1 MSGDQT
7 LAKRAPATG
16 AAVAGV
22 GAQQPQQSWR
32 ELRPHSGWW
41 PGLGLRQ
48 LWAYRELGL
57 TLALRDL
64 QLRYRQTL
72 LGVAWA
78 VLQPLAA
85 MVAFSWIFGQ
95 IAGIP
100 SDGLPYPVFVL
111 AGVVPWFFISTA
123 VSAAA
128 ESLVEHTDL
137 VTRVWF
143 PRLLAPIAAVLAA
156 IVDLL
161 IGLLLLVPVMAA
173 YEVAPPLQVLTLP
186 VWLLGAVLVAAAAG
200 FWLAAANV
208 LYRDVRYA
216 LTFLLQLWLFVSP
229 VVFPTSLVA
238 EPWRYLFSLNPV
250 VGVIDGFRWA
260 LLGAAAP
267 GPELAVSV
275 ASLFLL
281 LFAGA
286 WYFRRVERTFADRI

>member
-1 MSGDQT
+1 MSGDET
-7 LAKRAPATG
+7 VATAAPG
-16 AAVAGV
+16 PV
-22 GAQQPQQSWR
+22 GERVPGEELGWR
-32 ELRPHSGWW
+32 VLRPRGRWW
-41 PGLGLRQ
+41 PGLGLGQ
-48 LWAYRELGL
+48 LWAYRELGW

-85 MVAFSWIFGQ
+85 MLAFSWVFGHV
-95 IAGIP
+95 AGI
-100 SDGLPYPVFVL
+100 SSEGLPYPVFVL
-111 AGVVPWFFISTA
+111 AGVSVWFFLSTA
-123 VSAAA
+123 VTSAA
-128 ESLVEHTDL
+128 ESLVEHTEL
-137 VTRVWF
+137 VTRIWF

-156 IVDLL
+156 TVDLL

-173 YEVAPPLQVLTLP
+173 YSVAPPIQALTLP
-186 VWLLGAVLVAAAAG
+186 LWMVGTVLLAMAAG

-216 LTFLLQLWLFVSP
+216 LTFLLQLWLFISP

-238 EPWRYLFSLNPV
+238 EPWRYVFSINPA
-250 VGVIDGFRWA
+250 VGLIDGVRWA

-267 GPELAVSV
+267 GPELAVSLG
-275 ASLFLL
+275 SLILL
-281 LFAGA
+281 LVGGT

>member
-7 LAKRAPATG
+7 LASRAPASKP
-16 AAVAGV
+16 ADSAELEQEA
-22 GAQQPQQSWR
+22 WR
-32 ELRPHSGWW
+32 VIRPRSRWW
-41 PGLGLRQ
+41 PGLGLSQ
-48 LWAYRELGL
+48 LWAFRELGL

-85 MVAFSWIFGQ
+85 MAAFSWVFGQ
-95 IAGIP
+95 VAGIP
-100 SDGLPYPVFVL
+100 SDGVPYPVFVL

-143 PRLLAPIAAVLAA
+143 PRMLAPIAAVLAA
-156 IVDLL
+156 VVDLF

-186 VWLLGAVLVAAAAG
+186 VWLLGAVLVATAAG
-200 FWLAAANV
+200 LWLAAANV

-216 LTFLLQLWLFVSP
+216 LAFLLQLWLFVSP
-229 VVFPTSLVA
+229 IVFPTSLIA
-238 EPWRYLFSLNPV
+238 EPWLYLFSLNPA
-250 VGVIDGFRWA
+250 VGVIDGLRWA
-260 LLGAAAP
+260 LLGGPAP

-275 ASLFLL
+275 ASLTFLL
-281 LFAGA
+281 FGGL
-286 WYFRRVERTFADRI
+286 WYFRRVERVFADRI

>member
-1 MSGDQT
+1 MSPDQT
-7 LAKRAPATG
+7 VAAPASSAP
-16 AAVAGV
+16 AASGEE
-22 GAQQPQQSWR
+22 QPAWR
-32 ELRPHSGWW
+32 EIRPRGRWW
-41 PGLGLRQ
+41 PGLGLGQ

-78 VLQPLAA
+78 VLQPLLA
-85 MVAFSWIFGQ
+85 MAAFSWVFGH

-111 AGVVPWFFISTA
+111 AGVSLWFFISTA
-123 VSAAA
+123 VTAAA
-128 ESLVEHTDL
+128 ESLVEHSDL

-156 IVDLL
+156 VVDLL

-186 VWLLGAVLVAAAAG
+186 VWVLGTVLLAMAVG

-208 LYRDVRYA
+208 LYRDLRYA
-216 LTFLLQLWLFVSP
+216 LTFVLQLWLFVSP
-229 VVFPTSLVA
+229 VVFPTSLV
-238 EPWRYLFSLNPV
+238 EDPWRYLYSLNPA
-250 VGVIDGFRWA
+250 VGLIDGARWA
-260 LLGAAAP
+260 LLGASAP
-267 GPELAVSV
+267 GPELAVSI
-275 ASLFLL
+275 ASLFLI
-281 LFAGA
+281 LFGGI
-286 WYFRRVERTFADRI
+286 WYFRRTERTFADRI

>member
-1 MSGDQT
+1 MSREET
-7 LAKRAPATG
+7 LVTGSAGESTSPRVPDSELPA
-16 AAVAGV
+16 
-22 GAQQPQQSWR
+22 WR
-32 ELRPHSGWW
+32 VIRPRRRWW
-41 PGLGLRQ
+41 PGLGLGQ
-48 LWAYRELGL
+48 LWDYRELGL

-78 VLQPLAA
+78 VLQPVAA
-85 MVAFSWIFGQ
+85 VAAFSWVFGDV
-95 IAGIP
+95 AGIP

-123 VSAAA
+123 VSGAA

-137 VTRVWF
+137 VSRVWF

-161 IGLLLLVPVMAA
+161 IGVLLLVPVMAA

-186 VWLLGAVLVAAAAG
+186 LWLFGAVLLGMAAG
-200 FWLAAANV
+200 FWFSAANV

-216 LTFLLQLWLFVSP
+216 LPFLLQLWLFVSP
-229 VVFPTSLVA
+229 VVFPTSLVD
-238 EPWRYLFSLNPV
+238 EPWRYVFALNPA

-260 LLGAAAP
+260 VLGAAAP

-275 ASLFLL
+275 ASLLL
-281 LFAGA
+281 LMFGGT

>member
-1 MSGDQT
+1 MSGNQT
-7 LAKRAPATG
+7 LAKRPPTTESADSVTLE
-16 AAVAGV
+16 
-22 GAQQPQQSWR
+22 QQPWR
-32 ELRPHSGWW
+32 VIRPRGRWW
-41 PGLGLRQ
+41 PGLGLGQ
-48 LWAYRELGL
+48 VWDFRELGL

-85 MVAFSWIFGQ
+85 MAAFTFVFGHV
-95 IAGIP
+95 AGIP

-123 VSAAA
+123 VNAAA

-156 IVDLL
+156 VLDLL

-173 YEVAPPLQVLTLP
+173 SEVALPLQVLTVPL
-186 VWLLGAVLVAAAAG
+186 WLLGAVLLAMAAG
-200 FWLAAANV
+200 FWLGAANV

-216 LTFLLQLWLFVSP
+216 LPFLLQLWLFISP
-229 VVFPTSLVA
+229 VVFPTSLVD
-238 EPWRYLFSLNPV
+238 EPWRYLFSLNPA

-281 LFAGA
+281 LLGGT
-286 WYFRRVERTFADRI
+286 WYFRRVERIFADRI

>member
-1 MSGDQT
+1 
-7 LAKRAPATG
+7 
-16 AAVAGV
+16 VI
-22 GAQQPQQSWR
+22 
-32 ELRPHSGWW
+32 RPRTRWW
-41 PGLGLRQ
+41 PGLGLGQ

-72 LGVAWA
+72 LGIAWA

-85 MVAFSWIFGQ
+85 MVAFSWVFGQ

-111 AGVVPWFFISTA
+111 AGVSVWFFISTA
-123 VSAAA
+123 VTAAA
-128 ESLVEHTDL
+128 ESLTEHTDL

-143 PRLLAPIAAVLAA
+143 PRLLAPIAAVLAG

-161 IGLLLLVPVMAA
+161 VGLLLLALVMAV
-173 YEVAPPLQVLTLP
+173 YGVAPPVQALTLP
-186 VWLLGAVLVAAAAG
+186 VWILGTILMAMAAG

-229 VVFPTSLVA
+229 VVFPTSLVD
-238 EPWRYLFSLNPV
+238 EPWRYLFALNPA
-250 VGVIDGFRWA
+250 VGLIDGLRWA

-267 GPELAVSV
+267 GPELAVSFI
-275 ASLFLL
+275 SLL
-281 LFAGA
+281 LLLLSGT

>member
-7 LAKRAPATG
+7 LATRVPTAG
-16 AAVAGV
+16 AGSGKEEP
-22 GAQQPQQSWR
+22 GAWR
-32 ELRPHSGWW
+32 VIRPRGRWW
-41 PGLGLRQ
+41 PGLGLGQ

-72 LGVAWA
+72 LGIAWA

-85 MVAFSWIFGQ
+85 MVAFSWVFGHL
-95 IAGIP
+95 ADLS

-156 IVDLL
+156 TVDLL
-161 IGLLLLVPVMAA
+161 IGLLLLVPVMVIYA
-173 YEVAPPLQVLTLP
+173 VAPPLQVLTLP
-186 VWLLGAVLVAAAAG
+186 LWLLGAVLLATAAG
-200 FWLAAANV
+200 VWLAAANV

-216 LTFLLQLWLFVSP
+216 LTFLLQVWLFVSP

-238 EPWRYLFSLNPV
+238 EPWRYLFSLNPA
-250 VGVIDGFRWA
+250 VGVIDGLRWA
-260 LLGAAAP
+260 LLGAPAP

-275 ASLFLL
+275 ASLSAL
-281 LFAGA
+281 LFGGA
-286 WYFRRVERTFADRI
+286 WYFRRVERLFADRI

>member
-1 MSGDQT
+1 MGSEESLLT
-7 LAKRAPATG
+7 ASSE
-16 AAVAGV
+16 AAGPVSQGGEDV
-22 GAQQPQQSWR
+22 PWR
-32 ELRPHSGWW
+32 VIRPRSRWW
-41 PGLGLRQ
+41 PGLDLGQ

-78 VLQPLAA
+78 VLQPLTAGI
-85 MVAFSWIFGQ
+85 AFSWVFGHV
-95 IAGIP
+95 AGLP

-111 AGVVPWFFISTA
+111 AGIVPWFFISTA

-128 ESLVEHTDL
+128 DSLVEHTDL
-137 VTRVWF
+137 VMRIWF

-173 YEVAPPLQVLTLP
+173 YGVAPPVQVLTLP
-186 VWLLGAVLVAAAAG
+186 LWLFGAVLLGMAAG
-200 FWLAAANV
+200 LWFAAANV

-216 LTFLLQLWLFVSP
+216 LPFLLQLWLFVSP
-229 VVFPTSLVA
+229 VVFPTSLVD
-238 EPWRYLFSLNPV
+238 EPWRYLFSLNPA

-260 LLGAAAP
+260 VLGAAAP
-267 GPELAVSV
+267 GPELAISI

-281 LFAGA
+281 LLGGT